1 MDLLFEDA
9 DFCIFAKQICR
20 SPNTAPMD
28 YFDHPHGTK
37 DKPDGYDPAP
47 AEFRAGEGQKNLEG
61 KILAL
66 TLTLT

>member
-1 MDLLFEDA
+1 
-9 DFCIFAKQICR
+9 
-20 SPNTAPMD
+20 MD